1 MMKFVYTHFI
11 GLNFLKNREKVLFLG
26 ANLSSACNFAPNN
39 LNLGDSTLQ
48 KYLPERA
55 IVSCLELIRENRVHL
70 KIVDHRV
77 TRHGDYR
84 RLPNGQHQ
92 ITVNA
97 TLNKYRF
104 LITLIHEIAHLVAFE
119 RFGRRI
125 KPHGKEWKQTFQELM
140 VPFIRPEIFPNQIL
154 PLIANHFKNPKASS
168 STDAHLAIALKAFDH
183 AQHTGNSYV
192 FELPFGSI
200 FRIYNGKL
208 FKKGNKR
215 VKRYECVE
223 IATGRL
229 YLFQPNAEVEL
240 ITD

>member
-1 MMKFVYTHFI
+1 M
-11 GLNFLKNREKVLFLG
+11 
-26 ANLSSACNFAPNN
+26 
-39 LNLGDSTLQ
+39 GDSTLQ
-48 KYLPERA
+48 KYLPENAFR
-55 IVSCLELIRENRVHL
+55 SCLQLIQDHKVHL
-70 KIVDHRV
+70 KIVNHRV

-84 RLPNGQHQ
+84 RLPNGQHV

-97 TLNKYRF
+97 TLNRFRF

-125 KPHGKEWKQTFQELM
+125 KPHGKEWKYTFQELM
-140 VPFIRPEIFPNQIL
+140 VPFIRPDVFPNALL
-154 PLIANHFKNPKASS
+154 PVIAHHFKNPKASS
-168 STDAHLAIALKAFDH
+168 STDAQLSIALKAYDDI
-183 AQHTGNSYV
+183 QHTEKSYV

-215 VKRYECVE
+215 VKRYECIEVN
-223 IATGRL
+223 TGRM